1 MPEHV
6 LTNVR
11 TFAGAVDLT
20 GVSNKAEITAEVEA
34 VEVTNYGGAG
44 WDEFLGGLASTEIMC
59 AGFFEAGAIS
69 PTTWEDPELWAQLG
83 AVGPWTLAPA
93 GAADSALAY
102 LTNALESK
110 FQAVKGKV
118 GEAAGFEASAKGTT
132 RLARGV
138 IAHPPGTARTTTG
151 TGTANQIGALTASQG
166 LYVNLHVYS
175 VSGTTPSLTVR
186 IESDNAVGFPSAVT
200 VGTFTAATA
209 VGGQHM
215 RIAGPITDDWFRAAW
230 TISGTTPSFL
240 FIVSLGRA

>member
-1 MPEHV
+1 MGKMV

-11 TFAGAVDLT
+11 AFAGAADLT
-20 GVSNKAEITAEVEA
+20 GLTNKAEVEA
-34 VEVTNYGGAG
+34 KVEAVNVTNYGSGG
-44 WDEFLGGLASTEIMC
+44 WEEFIGGLAETDIML
-59 AGFFEAGAIS
+59 AGFWESGADVTYI
-69 PTTWEDPELWAQLG
+69 DPATFAALG

-102 LTNALESK
+102 LTNALSATYNFLGE
-110 FQAVKGKV
+110 V
-118 GEAAGFEASAKGTT
+118 GNAAGFEASAKGSTK
-132 RLARGV
+132 LARGV
-138 IAHPPGTARTTTG
+138 IGHPPGTARTATG
-151 TGTANQIGALTASQG
+151 TGTANQIGALSTTQS

-215 RIAGPITDDWFRAAW
+215 RIAGAIADDWFRAAW

-240 FIVSLGRA
+240 FVVSFGRA